1 MNTEQNVKMTYS
13 SIIIM
18 EGKPA
23 VAVTFERGQDLAEG
37 TIPSGRIRRN
47 KGFSDEEVQQLSAY
61 LIHNQEEIMR
71 EAKKISSLK
80 HLFSEKKNERDGESF
95 GTTV

>member
-37 TIPSGRIRRN
+37 TIPFFMLTVGI
-47 KGFSDEEVQQLSAY
+47 GEV
-61 LIHNQEEIMR
+61 
-71 EAKKISSLK
+71 ISCYVLGMILYKVLNNYRSVI
-80 HLFSEKKNERDGESF
+80 FKNE
-95 GTTV
+95 

>member
-18 EGKPA
+18 EGRPA

-37 TIPSGRIRRN
+37 MIPSARISKN
-47 KGFSDEEVQQLSAY
+47 KGFSEEEVQQLSAY
-61 LIHNQEEIMR
+61 LAQNKDAIMH

-80 HLFSEKKNERDGESF
+80 HLFSEKKK
-95 GTTV
+95 